1 MSAKVAP
8 NPSLTLRPI
17 CTSRSVRNREDN
29 LILLLVAVISLVQP
43 AISVAQNKRGPD
55 AVTGTVTYRQRMA
68 LPPAAIV
75 KIVLE
80 DVSRQDAPAR
90 EISQTTFEAAGK
102 QVPLPFRILFDRSDI
117 DEKHTYA
124 VRASILLND
133 KIIFASTQR
142 YNVITQGAPKSVDIV
157 LEAVAA
163 GQGSGAKLEDAEW
176 KLIEVGGMPAQKG
189 GGPGAN
195 LTLHAGDKRI
205 SGSSGCNRL
214 VGSYELSGDSLHFK
228 PMAMTRMACQEPLM
242 KQEQALADAFA
253 ATSGYKL
260 VGKTLELRDGERVLA
275 RFRSGDGG

>member
-1 MSAKVAP
+1 MSGKVGP
-8 NPSLTLRPI
+8 NPSLTLRRI
-17 CTSRSVRNREDN
+17 CTSRSVRNGEDN
-29 LILLLVAVISLVQP
+29 VILLLVAVISLVLP
-43 AISVAQNKRGPD
+43 AISVGQNKRGPD

-90 EISQTTFEAAGK
+90 EISQTTFEVGGK

-117 DEKHTYA
+117 DEKHSYA

-142 YNVITQGAPKSVDIV
+142 YNVITQGAPMSVNIV
-157 LEAVAA
+157 LEAAA
-163 GQGSGAKLEDAEW
+163 GQGSDAKLEDTEW
-176 KLIEVGGMPAQKG
+176 KLIEVGGMPAEKG

-214 VGSYELSGDSLHFK
+214 VGSYALSGDSLHFK
-228 PMAMTRMACQEPLM
+228 PMAMTRMACREPLM

-253 ATSGYKL
+253 ATNGYKL
-260 VGKTLELRDGERVLA
+260 VGNTLELRDGERVLA